1 MENKNAENIV
11 HLHTLY
17 GTRSIYLTTQ
27 SGQSRSLTG
36 LDASSPPPEDATK
49 SQHQSTRNAFRR
61 VFEVEIGTLFPALFG
76 PAGGFEGT
84 SSVHGIV
91 KTLPCTACPLLYRL
105 SHHLRRQSVQKL
117 DGQIRSR
124 MFCFASALLLLQRAI
139 TAGRCLETCIN
150 SLIQFRTCPVSAC
163 V

>member
-17 GTRSIYLTTQ
+17 GTLSIYLTTQ

-49 SQHQSTRNAFRR
+49 SQHRSTRNTFRR
-61 VFEVEIGTLFPALFG
+61 VFEVEIGTLFG

-91 KTLPCTACPLLYRL
+91 KTLP
-105 SHHLRRQSVQKL
+105 
-117 DGQIRSR
+117 
-124 MFCFASALLLLQRAI
+124 
-139 TAGRCLETCIN
+139 
-150 SLIQFRTCPVSAC
+150 
-163 V
+163 